1 MKKISIFVLTLM
13 LIAAMAVPAYAVTP
27 GYKIP
32 EVPQIS
38 QIKFDIKL
46 RLPEGFWDF
55 IEIIRKPGI
64 PTEGDEG
71 MVEAVARWMP

>member
-1 MKKISIFVLTLM
+1 MKKIITFTLTLM

-38 QIKFDIKL
+38 QIKPKFDLGADFWERYWETHPIKV
-46 RLPEGFWDF
+46 PEFDWSGVSFKF
-55 IEIIRKPGI
+55 FN
-64 PTEGDEG
+64 
-71 MVEAVARWMP
+71 